1 MYVPSKV
8 LKLSVNYRQW
18 NIMNGHSRWGKNNAR
33 KKWQDSQ
40 GRGYN
45 SIIHSWSFSNSHLP
59 TQKKKKNPR
68 KPKIHRQLLLPEDMT
83 SQHPGHRGRMT
94 CDLVDRGKSQV
105 FIVPNNLR
113 DDTGYSQEH
122 GFLKLSTKVHGL
134 VSRIW
139 EGFLGSTLVL
149 SPKWW

>member
-1 MYVPSKV
+1 MVILDEVKTMRERSDRT
-8 LKLSVNYRQW
+8 LKEEATTVSF
-18 NIMNGHSRWGKNNAR
+18 IAEA
-33 KKWQDSQ
+33 SQ
-40 GRGYN
+40 ILT
-45 SIIHSWSFSNSHLP
+45 SP
-59 TQKKKKNPR
+59 PKKKKKNPR

-134 VSRIW
+134 VSRI
-139 EGFLGSTLVL
+139 
-149 SPKWW
+149 